1 MAFTDA
7 QVAEWF
13 RNNPGASETQ
23 IAQAMQVSGVD
34 PSQVARVTG
43 ADPGYVAEQ
52 YRAVTTAGPPSPSAP
67 VQAAPAPTLVN
78 APVAPAPSTAAAS
91 PQARNATVQVPTER
105 FTDEQVME
113 WIQSNPR
120 ATEAQI
126 ADAMRTSGVSPA
138 QVARVIN
145 APVELVTQR
154 FAQYTAPAPTQAPT
168 QAPVDQ
174 GIAAAAPPSF
184 NEQLNTLFNQNLG
197 RAPTEREAS
206 IYAKD
211 FGGRFG
217 PNLEQAFMDRSATEM
232 ANRAEGMKAMEEA
245 ANVPPPTPRQMY
257 RAQYT
262 PFRQPG
268 QTPFG
273 GYYGMPGVNPYGGV
287 FGFGTEQFNQQTNPF
302 AASRMAAQ
310 NALMSRA
317 QTPYGF
323 RPNTQFGT
331 LGFQMTPPGYSGYNP
346 FSGGANMYGMRPSAF
361 GGQMSPMG
369 MQTNPF
375 TVAQQT
381 PTPTTAPTRAGAR
394 PGQSVFQG
402 AKTAMRRGG
411 SVDLGIRAV
420 KLKR

>member
-13 RNNPGASETQ
+13 KNNPGASETQ

-78 APVAPAPSTAAAS
+78 APVAPAPSTEAAS

-206 IYAKD
+206 ID
-211 FGGRFG
+211 
-217 PNLEQAFMDRSATEM
+217 
-232 ANRAEGMKAMEEA
+232 

-268 QTPFG
+268 QASFG

-369 MQTNPF
+369 MQSNPF